1 MLLSK
6 LRKKLGAKNG
16 RVNEPTSSRSAK
28 SGAIALQDPLA
39 QRILPDPKSSDAEGN
54 SNTATQPSDDAEM
67 LLAVQARIDR
77 AKSFG
82 MDAQA
87 FLDRITFDGPVSQS
101 EVLECLRTFGL
112 AIFPSIYDAEQL
124 VAIECEYQ
132 DLIQNGADL
141 ARDVVAREDTPANSF
156 ALSLQRDALTV
167 ERFPET
173 TALFGSRSVEEIAQ
187 KFFAGQSFD
196 YNSDLFVQWTDH
208 TDVPASGPL
217 HWDKQLTL
225 KSWLYVTD
233 ATEGHGAMRAGV
245 GTAAWTR
252 YIRED
257 AMFDGVP
264 YRQIVNQIREKG
276 FPVVSTGGPAGTFFL
291 FVTDTAHGATPVDPG
306 KRRNIIR
313 ARSRP
318 RRVKQWAAWASKL

>member
-1 MLLSK
+1 MVVTK
-6 LRKKLGAKNG
+6 LRRKVGKMLGVAK
-16 RVNEPTSSRSAK
+16 RVPARFKQTSAQ
-28 SGAIALQDPLA
+28 GHDPLA
-39 QRILPDPKSSDAEGN
+39 QRIFVGSDPTVANAADKARTSPQDGADFLDAVKARVARAQSGN
-54 SNTATQPSDDAEM
+54 
-67 LLAVQARIDR
+67 
-77 AKSFG
+77 
-82 MDAQA
+82 MDIKAC
-87 FLDRITFDGPVSQS
+87 LDRITFVEPVSQD

-112 AIFPSIYDAEQL
+112 AIFPSIYDAGQL
-124 VAIECEYQ
+124 VKIQLEYE
-132 DLIQNGADL
+132 DFVENGADL
-141 ARDVVAREDTPANSF
+141 ARNVDAREETPANSY
-156 ALSLQRDALTV
+156 AISLQRAAIS
-167 ERFPET
+167 EKRFKEIS
-173 TALFGSRSVEEIAQ
+173 ALFGSQTIEQITE

-196 YNSDLFVQWTDH
+196 FNSDLYVQWTDQ

-233 ATEGHGAMRAGV
+233 ATEGYGAMRAGV

-257 AMFDGVP
+257 AMFEGVP
-264 YRQIVNQIREKG
+264 YGKIINQVDEKSS
-276 FPVVSTGGPAGTFFL
+276 PVVSTGGPAGTFFL

-318 RRVKQWAAWASKL
+318 HRIRQWTSWAGKL